1 MLVWKELIDG
11 IFLVKEN
18 SSRVNILNSLVI
30 EQKKQ
35 SNILIDTNYPFDDI
49 DNLYSEIDNAEF
61 LLFSHGHLDHTA
73 HAFYHQNKY
82 KTPIYIPIQ
91 ESEYVT
97 NIETLSD
104 KIGFKK
110 LNLEDKYRMMIK
122 KYMKFDLC
130 NEINSYI
137 PGKDNFQSR
146 NFIINTI
153 HIPGHSPGHTAFS
166 IKSKDETSKSIL
178 YVSDI
183 GSHPYYGDL
192 SSNLTEY
199 RKSIDKLERIYLNG
213 EYILIPAHGTYY
225 LDKDKE
231 FFNRIRQKI
240 DSNEKKIV
248 DCLNTRNYKS
258 IKAIV
263 EERILTS
270 TDRIFEPIKELYY
283 IWDGGMILNH
293 LDELNKKG
301 IVEKIKGN
309 TFLDNKYKLK

>member
-11 IFLVKEN
+11 ICLVKED

-30 EQKKQ
+30 EPKNHA
-35 SNILIDTNYPFDDI
+35 NILIDTNYPFDDI
-49 DNLYSEIDNAEF
+49 DNLYSEIGKVEF

-73 HAFYHQNKY
+73 HAFYHQKKY
-82 KTPIYIPIQ
+82 KTPIYIPVQ
-91 ESEYVT
+91 ESEYIT

-104 KIGFKK
+104 KIGFKM
-110 LNLEDKYRMMIK
+110 LNLEDKYLMMIK

-130 NEINSYI
+130 NNVNSYN
-137 PGKDNFQSR
+137 PGEDNFQSR

-166 IKSKDETSKSIL
+166 IKSKDEDSKAIL

-199 RKSIDKLERIYLNG
+199 RKSIDKLEKIYLNG

-225 LDKDKE
+225 LDKDKD
-231 FFNRIRQKI
+231 FFNRIRDKI
-240 DSNEKKIV
+240 DSNEMKII
-248 DCLNTRNYKS
+248 DSLNSHNYKS
-258 IKAIV
+258 IKEIV
-263 EERILTS
+263 EQRILTS
-270 TDRIFEPIKELYY
+270 ADKIFEPIKELYY

-293 LDELNKKG
+293 LDELYEKN

-309 TFLDNKYKLK
+309 TFLDNKYKLN